1 MIEVSLTEVFLFTWA
16 IIATGF
22 AVKGKHDKDMVM
34 KILQHFI
41 ENEGARTEILESYE
55 QFKKRN
61 KA

>member
-1 MIEVSLTEVFLFTWA
+1 MIEVSLTEMFLFTWA

-34 KILQHFI
+34 QILQHFI

-61 KA
+61 RA